1 MKKLIA
7 FALICVS
14 SLTACT
20 FENDYEEPFFSKNVS
35 FGDILLPEEG
45 YLDKELDYS
54 YTNGCVTF
62 YADWVDEFGGYSNGG
77 IYPSSLN
84 DQFTTGVTNQYSTIV
99 AGNDWN
105 HFGVVHYSDYNT
117 KLGNNLAKFKLPM
130 PTRVES
136 IDIANSTY
144 VFWAIKTGEDGFGV
158 CNAYKKGD
166 WFKVTFT
173 GYDDYGRKT
182 GAVEHYLADFRDG
195 KSYIATD
202 WETISLVGLGDY
214 VSVVEITIDGTDR
227 GDFGLNT
234 PTYCCIDNIFY
245 QHKY

>member
-7 FALICVS
+7 LALICVL
-14 SLTACT
+14 SLASCS
-20 FENDYEEPFFSKNVS
+20 FDRDNEEPFFGKNVS
-35 FGDILLPEEG
+35 FGEISIPEQG
-45 YLDKELDYS
+45 FLDKELGSSYS
-54 YTNGCVTF
+54 NGCVSF
-62 YADWVDEFGGYSNGG
+62 YADWVDEYGGYSNGG
-77 IYPSSLN
+77 IYPSMLN
-84 DQFTTGVTNQYSTIV
+84 DQFTTGVVNQYSTIV
-99 AGNDWN
+99 PENGYN
-105 HFGVVHYSDYNT
+105 HFGVVHYSDYNA

-130 PTRVES
+130 PTVVES

-144 VFWAIKTGEDGFGV
+144 VFWAIKTGDDGVGL
-158 CNAYKKGD
+158 CNAYSKGD

-173 GYDDYGRKT
+173 GYDDYGNKT
-182 GAVEHYLADFRDG
+182 GSIEHYLADFRDD
-195 KSYIATD
+195 KTYIATG
-202 WETISLVGLGDY
+202 WETISLIGLGEY